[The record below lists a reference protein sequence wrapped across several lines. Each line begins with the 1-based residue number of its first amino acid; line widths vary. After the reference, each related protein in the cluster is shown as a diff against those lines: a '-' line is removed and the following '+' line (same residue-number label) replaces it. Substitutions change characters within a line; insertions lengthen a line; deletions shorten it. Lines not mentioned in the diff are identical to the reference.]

1 MTVEKISA
9 ELFSIGK
16 TGTLVEIMFLSETR
30 IPVGIPVWAQLRIG
44 KVRSSP
50 HYWSVRWLPS
60 KLRAM
65 SRTDCGAC
73 KKTYILEEKG
83 VAGNPR

>member
-9 ELFSIGK
+9 ELFSMGK
-16 TGTLVEIMFLSETR
+16 AGTLAEIMLLSEIR
-30 IPVGIPVWAQLRIG
+30 IPVGISVWAQLPIG
-44 KVRSSP
+44 KVRSNP
-50 HYWSVRWLPS
+50 HYSSVRWLSS

-73 KKTYILEEKG
+73 KKTDILKEKG
-83 VAGNPR
+83 AAGNPR